1 MPRATDAGLGLF
13 RPETDFI
20 IAKKH
25 SWFCSMKS
33 KNNAWRQEAE
43 SSTWPLHVEGFIR
56 GPEGL
61 QTDGLGL
68 PGSLFRGSPE
78 PLCTWFSWI
87 RTSPS
92 RLLSKETNTE
102 TRAEGRFQG
111 LLQAHEDALTEN
123 HREQGL
129 THIQNQNPPCPTAV
143 LQTLSFI
150 KSKKALWKVQVTRFD
165 LFTPLL
171 EGKEFK
177 QST

>member
-56 GPEGL
+56 GHEGL
-61 QTDGLGL
+61 QTTGWDCQEASSGAA
-68 PGSLFRGSPE
+68 PSLFVLGSHGY
-78 PLCTWFSWI
+78 
-87 RTSPS
+87 
-92 RLLSKETNTE
+92 
-102 TRAEGRFQG
+102 GRVQVDYCQRKQTLKQG
-111 LLQAHEDALTEN
+111 LKEGSKAFYRHMKMLLQRN

-129 THIQNQNPPCPTAV
+129 THIQNQSPPCPQ
-143 LQTLSFI
+143 LLSCRHCH
-150 KSKKALWKVQVTRFD
+150 S
-165 LFTPLL
+165 
-171 EGKEFK
+171 
-177 QST
+177 